1 MANTGLLRAG
11 EILLLVGSIL
21 HAISAAILVL
31 SGILLFGF
39 GASSSSG
46 EQPVIDVL
54 AFLGPIRIAY
64 TVLGIVSLGGAI
76 VGFMAYG
83 RARSGD
89 AGAAFAFGLT
99 SALLPPLAIVQLIGA
114 ILCKVSPEGTAQA
127 TGAPPTRPP
136 Q

>member
-21 HAISAAILVL
+21 HVISATILVL

-39 GASSSSG
+39 GASNPSG
-46 EQPVIDVL
+46 EQPVLDVL

-64 TVLGIVSLGGAI
+64 TILGVLSLGGAI

-89 AGAAFAFGLT
+89 AAGAVVFGLT

-127 TGAPPTRPP
+127 TGVPPARPP